1 MPRLHG
7 VAGLRVKPEPLSARW
22 PHLHVQNQHN
32 SAHTLK
38 AARLRPASQGRRGS
52 DQRGWFHEVKYD
64 GLYEASRVKK
74 FSRKKHFFNR
84 LASRERSSALMAH
97 GRLICLAALSGQ
109 PPKPAGSRWKARGV
123 DGGSARRATI
133 RPGHYDVANVR
144 FLLILFFFSSFVR
157 SLTFR

>member
-1 MPRLHG
+1 MF
-7 VAGLRVKPEPLSARW
+7 
-22 PHLHVQNQHN
+22 
-32 SAHTLK
+32 K
-38 AARLRPASQGRRGS
+38 AFEFCIPTRGIKDPSRR
-52 DQRGWFHEVKYD
+52 DWLHEVKYD

-74 FSRKKHFFNR
+74 FSRKNIVSGGSR
-84 LASRERSSALMAH
+84 RERSPALMAH

-109 PPKPAGSRWKARGV
+109 PPEPGGSRRKARGV

-157 SLTFR
+157 

>member
-1 MPRLHG
+1 MCKTSMIAPTRSRPLG
-7 VAGLRVKPEPLSARW
+7 FALPVKGAEVPTSE
-22 PHLHVQNQHN
+22 
-32 SAHTLK
+32 T
-38 AARLRPASQGRRGS
+38 
-52 DQRGWFHEVKYD
+52 WFHEVKYD

-74 FSRKKHFFNR
+74 FSRKNIVSGGSR
-84 LASRERSSALMAH
+84 RERSPALMAH

-109 PPKPAGSRWKARGV
+109 PPEPGGSRRKARGV

-157 SLTFR
+157 

>member
-1 MPRLHG
+1 MFKAFEFCIPTRGIKVPSGPDWLH
-7 VAGLRVKPEPLSARW
+7 EI
-22 PHLHVQNQHN
+22 
-32 SAHTLK
+32 
-38 AARLRPASQGRRGS
+38 
-52 DQRGWFHEVKYD
+52 KYD

-74 FSRKKHFFNR
+74 FSRKNIVSGGSR
-84 LASRERSSALMAH
+84 RERSPALMAH

-109 PPKPAGSRWKARGV
+109 PPEPGGSRRKARGV

-157 SLTFR
+157 